1 MTKIIECPVCKARDV
16 QVLTSEFINGGCCIL
31 ATCKN
36 TVCSSTW
43 YQELEQARGRNATQS
58 EHIVIGSTPDGR
70 YILGPGQTYE
80 IDIQAH
86 VGTLRLI
93 GIGGYGEYAACEVSV

>member
-43 YQELEQARGRNATQS
+43 YQELE
-58 EHIVIGSTPDGR
+58 
-70 YILGPGQTYE
+70 
-80 IDIQAH
+80 
-86 VGTLRLI
+86 
-93 GIGGYGEYAACEVSV
+93 